1 MGSSKRLENTT
12 TLFLRKREF
21 GFLCPD
27 FSLGV
32 SDDGFLLPRSRK
44 QLLKRS
50 LLGAKVATRDLTGR
64 YSLKVHCE
72 GAVLF
77 ELPVIV
83 AWATHRSLKLDL
95 FLALKVRDPHALRR
109 QLKPWAGKDVEL
121 SLQPRLAPHLQRPAL
136 PTARWGQSRDSC

>member
-1 MGSSKRLENTT
+1 LINRLENTT

-27 FSLGV
+27 FSLSV

-50 LLGAKVATRDLTGR
+50 LLDAPVATRDLTGR

-72 GAVLF
+72 GAAIC

-83 AWATHRSLKLDL
+83 AWATHRSLKLER
-95 FLALKVRDPHALRR
+95 FLAVKVRDPQSVRR
-109 QLKPWAGKDVEL
+109 QLKPLAGKDVEL
-121 SLQPRLAPHLQRPAL
+121 TLTPRLAPHLRRPAL
-136 PTARWGQSRDSC
+136 FRLGRSPDSS